1 MMESS
6 LGSSIAGRSGFL
18 GIEYQHRYFWIQAC
32 RLFIE
37 RSAVRGVGLERPIV
51 RVFDDVVT
59 DYAVDQI
66 DGHGRAI
73 SDDRA
78 QLKFHVD
85 FARDIRGA
93 DLADP
98 KFINA
103 KTFSLLDRLRRATR
117 VGDIPSRLTLI
128 TPWGLADGDPI
139 RSLVSGRY
147 GEINITKL
155 FASDASRAMRGLR
168 ETWRS
173 ELGGVDDERLAAIL
187 RHLEI
192 RHSVPQWQLD
202 DRLRDKLAIA
212 GLSMVDGSKLVDPY
226 LAISS
231 AFIKNRTHVHDAGSL
246 ERVLRVEGLWGA
258 SQAVG
263 DDAEPLA
270 IKSFAPLAVHLEDE
284 AATLDLTR
292 FFAGRFTLP
301 EVDWDGDLAP
311 RIRDF
316 LVTRVQDGGRYLL
329 HFDAHLSAAYLAG
342 HVLGKSGAEIVPVQR
357 SVGRRIPWRRTGSV
371 VAGPAWEVHEVSMGD
386 GPEVAVAVEV
396 TRAIEADVAQ
406 FLRAH
411 RPAVGRVIVARIAGG
426 VGPASVRD
434 GDHAHALADEFVS
447 LVDRRMSDDARGK
460 PIHIFLAAPATLTFL
475 LGREGRAL
483 GRSVLYEFDFDT
495 RDPGAYSPSFHLP
508 SSNKETR

>member
-1 MMESS
+1 MDSS
-6 LGSSIAGRSGFL
+6 PGSSIAGRSGFL

-37 RSAVRGVGLERPIV
+37 RSAVRRVGLERPIV

-59 DYAVDQI
+59 DYGVAQI
-66 DGHGRAI
+66 DGHGRAVTA
-73 SDDRA
+73 DRA

-103 KTFSLLDRLRRATR
+103 KTFSLLDRLRRATQA
-117 VGDIPSRLTLI
+117 GDIPSRLTLI

-147 GEINITKL
+147 GEINVAKL
-155 FASDASRAMRGLR
+155 FASDASRAMRDLR
-168 ETWRS
+168 DMWRT
-173 ELGGVDDERLAAIL
+173 ELGGVDDGRFAAIL

-192 RHSVPQWQLD
+192 RHSVPHWQLD
-202 DRLRDKLAIA
+202 DRLQDKLAIA

-226 LAISS
+226 LAISA
-231 AFIKNRTHVHDAGSL
+231 AFVKNQTHVHDAKSL
-246 ERVLRVEGLWGA
+246 ERVLRIEGLWGGPR
-258 SQAVG
+258 AVG
-263 DDAEPLA
+263 SDEEPLA

-292 FFAGRFTLP
+292 FFTARFTLP

-316 LVTRVQDGGRYLL
+316 LVGRVHDGGRYFL
-329 HFDAHLSAAYLAG
+329 HFDAHLSVAYLAG
-342 HVLGKSGAEIVPVQR
+342 HVLGKSAAEIVPVQR
-357 SVGRRIPWRRTGSV
+357 SVGLRIPWRRTGSTI
-371 VAGPAWEVHEVSMGD
+371 AGPAWDVHEVGIGD

-396 TRAIEADVAQ
+396 TRSVKADVVQ
-406 FLRAH
+406 FLRAKE
-411 RPAVGRVIVARIAGG
+411 PAVGRVMVATIAGG
-426 VGPASVRD
+426 AGPVSVRD
-434 GDHAHALADEFVS
+434 GDHAYALADEFVGI
-447 LVDRRMSDDARGK
+447 VDQGLTDDARGR
-460 PIHIFLAAPATLTFL
+460 PIHLFLAAPATLSFL

-495 RDPGAYSPSFHLP
+495 RDPGAYSQSFHLP
-508 SSNKETR
+508 MSNKEIR